1 MKTPLIIAEFDV
13 PGNILPGFLSR
24 RVNRP
29 VDPLYFQRCIERL
42 SERIV
47 IADAGPAYR
56 LADSQPGEN
65 RSELGRSV
73 IAAAVRVKDRALRQH
88 EIAGSHLDGRGDQ
101 RGTVI
106 VVHRPADDLACRA
119 VDDGREV
126 NPSFPRRY
134 IGNVTDHFLA
144 RGGGGEVAV
153 DQIRDR
159 ARRALPGRGR
169 PPRPRL
175 AGHQAQRPHQA
186 ADQFSAGRDAPP
198 GELLSDAPVPV
209 GAVRIIK
216 RFPDQQPE
224 PLLSFRGGAVRP
236 RPPLI
241 ESRFRHSQP
250 PAHAHNAGSM
260 TPAGGRV
267 SALRVDELIHVAHRG
282 SLAKYAAAFFRNAF
296 SISSSRFLRSSSR
309 SRARSDTCSG
319 GSSSACLSRYART
332 QFPKEVSL
340 IPSSRA
346 TSAIARDVSTTIRAA
361 SSRNSG
367 E

>member
-1 MKTPLIIAEFDV
+1 MKTPLIIAELDV
-13 PGNILPGFLSR
+13 PGNILPGFLPR

-29 VDPLYFQRCIERL
+29 VHPLDFQCSIERL

-47 IADAGPAYR
+47 IADTGPAYR
-56 LADSQPGEN
+56 LADPEPRESH
-65 RSELGRSV
+65 SELARSV
-73 IAAAVRVKDRALRQH
+73 IAAAVRVKDRTVRKQ

-101 RGTVI
+101 RGAVI

-126 NPSFPRRY
+126 NPSFPRRD

-144 RGGGGEVAV
+144 WGGGGEVAV

-159 ARRALPGRGR
+159 ACRTLLRRGR
-169 PPRPRL
+169 PPGPRL

-186 ADQFSAGRDAPP
+186 ADQLGAGRDAPA

-209 GAVRIIK
+209 GAVRILE
-216 RFPDQQPE
+216 RPRDQQLQF
-224 PLLSFRGGAVRP
+224 LLPFRGGAVRS

-241 ESRFRHSQP
+241 ESRFRYSQP
-250 PAHAHNAGSM
+250 PAHAHNGGSM

-282 SLAKYAAAFFRNAF
+282 SLAKYAAAFFRNVF
-296 SISSSRFLRSSSR
+296 SISSSRFLRSS
-309 SRARSDTCSG
+309 
-319 GSSSACLSRYART
+319 
-332 QFPKEVSL
+332 
-340 IPSSRA
+340 
-346 TSAIARDVSTTIRAA
+346 
-361 SSRNSG
+361 
-367 E
+367 